1 MISLKQKVVFI
12 QISKLLS
19 KKGTQHEK
27 SNLYEMVLK
36 FLTEF
41 SRNIHQIFKVL
52 F

>member
-12 QISKLLS
+12 HISKLFS
-19 KKGTQHEK
+19 KKGTLLEK
-27 SNLYEMVLK
+27 SNLNEMILK

>member
-12 QISKLLS
+12 QISKLFS
-19 KKGTQHEK
+19 KKGTLLEK
-27 SNLYEMVLK
+27 SNLDEMVLK

-41 SRNIHQIFKVL
+41 SRNIHQICKVL